1 MPEPVAACRSRHRLQ
16 DWALLVTATAL
27 FASGF
32 TLIDITVTTVTPLS
46 ITAGRLVLAASVLYT
61 WARALGHPLPR
72 WQSETGGLSV
82 QWRFF
87 AILGLVGDVLPVTLI
102 TWGQQAVP
110 SGRSAILVGLMPLM
124 TLALAAVFVPSE
136 RIERRHLA
144 GFVLGFLGLVVLIG
158 PEALGL
164 AVRHS
169 LLHEV
174 AILGGAVCFA
184 VNAVLLK
191 QMPAVPPLT
200 ASVGISLC
208 AAGIAVPLALLCDA
222 PWTLKPS
229 ALSLVGLGLLGLF
242 PSALATLIYVRLVR
256 AAGPTFAALTS
267 YLVPPLAVFLSVVFL
282 GQRLDWNAYGALI
295 LILTGVVA
303 SERRWRCSRHLGM
316 QPQK

>member
-46 ITAGRLVLAASVLYT
+46 ITGGRLVLATSVLYA

-174 AILGGAVCFA
+174 D
-184 VNAVLLK
+184 
-191 QMPAVPPLT
+191 
-200 ASVGISLC
+200 SVWIIS
-208 AAGIAVPLALLCDA
+208 
-222 PWTLKPS
+222 
-229 ALSLVGLGLLGLF
+229 
-242 PSALATLIYVRLVR
+242 R
-256 AAGPTFAALTS
+256 
-267 YLVPPLAVFLSVVFL
+267 
-282 GQRLDWNAYGALI
+282 N
-295 LILTGVVA
+295 
-303 SERRWRCSRHLGM
+303 
-316 QPQK
+316 